1 MFFVSDWLVAVN
13 AHPLDAHFGHTAEPE
28 MVEVTGE
35 LVPATQQ
42 LATKQEPHGPV
53 LFSNLDTDEPSP
65 QVSHSLPKCN
75 KITHWYNIMT
85 YLHCRT
91 WTRY

>member
-13 AHPLDAHFGHTAEPE
+13 AHPLDAYFGHTEEPE

-42 LATKQEPHGPV
+42 LATKPEPRGPV
-53 LFSNLDTDEPSP
+53 LFSNLDTEQPSP
-65 QVSHSLPKCN
+65 QVSHLRLN
-75 KITHWYNIMT
+75 VTQLAT
-85 YLHCRT
+85 YL
-91 WTRY
+91 

>member
-13 AHPLDAHFGHTAEPE
+13 AHPLDVHFGHTAEPE

-53 LFSNLDTDEPSP
+53 LFSNLDTDQSSP
-65 QVSHSLPKCN
+65 QVLYFP
-75 KITHWYNIMT
+75 
-85 YLHCRT
+85 
-91 WTRY
+91 